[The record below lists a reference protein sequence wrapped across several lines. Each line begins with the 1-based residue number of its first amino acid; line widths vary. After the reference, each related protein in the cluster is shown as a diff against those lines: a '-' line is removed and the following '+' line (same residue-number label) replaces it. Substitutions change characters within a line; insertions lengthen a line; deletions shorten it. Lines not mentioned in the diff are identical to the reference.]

1 MLKGV
6 EEVCFI
12 DNFVVDKKNF
22 LDAYKISPESGKLF
36 MYDTY
41 FKNSGKE
48 GGTVYETELGNK
60 LYYSEMQPDSTLSI
74 LSRNRLLDKWSD
86 GSLLPGNIN
95 EAMNANYPMYLRTVS
110 LSTMPRMAL
119 TRWEDMTFS
128 SPVTIQIP
136 TLI

>member
-12 DNFVVDKKNF
+12 DSFVVDKEKF

-41 FKNSGKE
+41 FNDSGKE

-60 LYYSEMQPDSTLSI
+60 LYYSEMQP
-74 LSRNRLLDKWSD
+74 
-86 GSLLPGNIN
+86 GQHPQ
-95 EAMNANYPMYLRTVS
+95 YPFAQQVAGQM
-110 LSTMPRMAL
+110 
-119 TRWEDMTFS
+119 E
-128 SPVTIQIP
+128 
-136 TLI
+136 